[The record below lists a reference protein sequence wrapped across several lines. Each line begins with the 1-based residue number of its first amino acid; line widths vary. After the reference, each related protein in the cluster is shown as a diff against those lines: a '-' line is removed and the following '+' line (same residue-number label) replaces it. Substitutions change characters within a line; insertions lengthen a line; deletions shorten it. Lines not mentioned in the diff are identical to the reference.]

1 MVSRRCKKIAASVLA
16 GLMLVPTLAFA
27 HPTEADGGEVFHPV
41 LTQEQVAA
49 LKARVEAENARA
61 AVGTTFAWY
70 SDEEYAAGLV
80 PADIAERVIE
90 PDDGGCSDS
99 AE

>member
-1 MVSRRCKKIAASVLA
+1 MVSRRCRKIAASVLA
-16 GLMLVPTLAFA
+16 GLMLVPAFAFA
-27 HPTEADGGEVFHPV
+27 HPAEEEGEEHFRPV
-41 LTQEQVAA
+41 LTQEEVAS

-80 PADIAERVIE
+80 PDDIVERVIE
-90 PDDGGCSDS
+90 PDDGGCSGS

>member
-1 MVSRRCKKIAASVLA
+1 MIFRRCRKLAASVLA
-16 GLMLVPTLAFA
+16 GLMLVPALASA
-27 HPTEADGGEVFHPV
+27 HPAEEGDAEFHPV
-41 LTQEQVAA
+41 LTQEEAAA
-49 LKARVEAENARA
+49 LKERVEAENARA